1 MDNISTLFLKA
12 LGAALKNEPL
22 CEENISSE
30 ELLGLLQMAEA
41 HQVLPMVFETVYGC
55 AGLDQRILGY
65 YRIRGMQLVAIQAQ
79 KTAEFLPLLAQLR
92 SAGAKPLV
100 IKGLVCRNLY
110 PNPDFRM
117 SSDEDL
123 LVEPEQTEVCHRV
136 LTECGLTTPDPQSQ
150 AYELGYHRPDSYQ
163 YIELHRSL
171 FPQESEAYGDL
182 NRFFV
187 DAHSRAVEL
196 DGIATLCPTDHM
208 LYLILHA
215 FKHFLHS
222 GFGIRQVCD
231 LTLFANRYGTEIDW
245 KWILECCR
253 QVRAEKFAAAMF
265 RIGRKYLNL
274 SLEES
279 CYPLQWQAILVDE
292 NPLLEDILDAG
303 VYGGSDMSRKHSS
316 RLTLEAVS
324 AQNRGEASSHG
335 LLKSLFPTAQE
346 LEGRYPYL
354 KDKPMLLPVAWTDR
368 LVNYYIEL
376 AKTRAN
382 SPAESI
388 RIGNERIDLLRQY
401 EVLENS

>member
-1 MDNISTLFLKA
+1 MNYISTLFLKA
-12 LGAALKNEPL
+12 LGAALRNEPL

-55 AGLDQRILGY
+55 AGAEAQILRT
-65 YRIRGMQLVAIQAQ
+65 YRLRSIQLVAIQAQ

-100 IKGLVCRNLY
+100 VKGLVCRSLY
-110 PNPDFRM
+110 PKPDFRM

-123 LVEPEQTEVCHRV
+123 LIEPEQTEVCHQV
-136 LTECGLTTPDPQSQ
+136 LTEFGLTTPDPQSQ

-182 NRFFV
+182 NRFFL

-215 FKHFLHS
+215 FKHFLHR

-245 KWILECCR
+245 K
-253 QVRAEKFAAAMF
+253 
-265 RIGRKYLNL
+265 
-274 SLEES
+274 
-279 CYPLQWQAILVDE
+279 
-292 NPLLEDILDAG
+292 
-303 VYGGSDMSRKHSS
+303 
-316 RLTLEAVS
+316 
-324 AQNRGEASSHG
+324 
-335 LLKSLFPTAQE
+335 
-346 LEGRYPYL
+346 
-354 KDKPMLLPVAWTDR
+354 
-368 LVNYYIEL
+368 
-376 AKTRAN
+376 
-382 SPAESI
+382 
-388 RIGNERIDLLRQY
+388 
-401 EVLENS
+401 

>member
-1 MDNISTLFLKA
+1 MNNISTLFLKA
-12 LGAALKNEPL
+12 LGAALKNELL

-55 AGLDQRILGY
+55 AGAEAQILRT
-65 YRIRGMQLVAIQAQ
+65 YRLRSIQLVAIQAQ

-100 IKGLVCRNLY
+100 VKGLVCRSLY
-110 PNPDFRM
+110 PKPDFRM

-123 LVEPEQTEVCHRV
+123 LIEPAQTEVCHQV
-136 LTECGLTTPDPQSQ
+136 LSQFGLTTPDPQSQ

-171 FPQESEAYGDL
+171 FPHESDAYGDL
-182 NRFFV
+182 NRFFL

-253 QVRAEKFAAAMF
+253 QVRAEKFAAGMF

-279 CYPLQWQAILVDE
+279 RYPLQWQAILVDE

-324 AQNRGEASSHG
+324 AQNRGETGSHG

-368 LVNYYIEL
+368 LVNYYLEL
-376 AKTRAN
+376 AKSRAN

-388 RIGNERIDLLRQY
+388 RIGNERIDLLKQY

>member
-1 MDNISTLFLKA
+1 MNNIGNLFLRA
-12 LGAALKNEPL
+12 IGAALKNEPL
-22 CEENISSE
+22 REKNISQE
-30 ELLGLLQMAEA
+30 ELQGVLQMAEI
-41 HQVLPMVFETVYGC
+41 HQVLPMVFEAVYGC
-55 AGLDQRILGY
+55 ADADPRMLGY
-65 YRIRGMQLVAIQAQ
+65 YRLRSMQLVAIQAQ
-79 KTAEFLPLLAQLR
+79 KTADFMPLLEELR
-92 SAGAKPLV
+92 STGAKPLV
-100 IKGLVCRNLY
+100 VKGLVCRNLY
-110 PNPDFRM
+110 PKPDFRM
-117 SSDEDL
+117 STDEDL
-123 LVEPEQTEVCHRV
+123 LIEPEKSDICHEV
-136 LTECGLTTPDPQSQ
+136 LTKLGLQTRNPESDD
-150 AYELGYHRPDSYQ
+150 YELGYHRPDSYQ

-171 FPQESEAYGDL
+171 FPHESDAYGDL
-182 NRFFV
+182 NRFFADV
-187 DAHSRAVEL
+187 HSRAVEQN
-196 DGIATLCPTDHM
+196 GIMTLAPTDHM

-231 LTLFANRYGTEIDW
+231 MTLYANAYGSQIDW
-245 KWILECCR
+245 KWVLECCR

-279 CYPLQWQAILVDE
+279 RYPLQWQAILVDE

-316 RLTLEAVS
+316 RMTLEAVS
-324 AQNRGEASSHG
+324 AQNRGEAGSHG
-335 LLKSLFPTAQE
+335 LLKSLFPTAQV

-368 LVNYYIEL
+368 LVNYYREL

-388 RIGNERIDLLRQY
+388 RIGNERIDLLKQY